1 MGRGYPEAAGRVT
14 MEHRFTGTPFTIGIE
29 EELMLI
35 DADTCDTAQGIEAII
50 ADDEVCALVR
60 GTVKPELMQSVL
72 EICTDPCPNL
82 EAAAA
87 QIADMRRCV
96 ADAARRHGMLV
107 AASGTHPWA
116 DTESQMIT
124 ERPRYRELVDELGW
138 IAWQELIFGTHVHV
152 GVNGADK
159 AIYVADGIRRHLP
172 LLLALSANSP
182 LWKGKVTG
190 LMSTRAPIFR
200 QFPRVGIPPHYG
212 SWEIFSRR
220 VELMMRAGAIPD
232 YSFLWWDVRP
242 HPNLGTVEIRAFDQ
256 QTRLDDS
263 IAMAALGIC
272 LVHRYVNNFDAG
284 EPMVEV
290 PTELIDDNKVRAAI
304 TGLEGD
310 LIDLPGDRRA
320 PATELATELVTE
332 LEPDAER
339 LGCEAQLAGVRSIIE
354 AGSGAREQLRF
365 LDRGGSQEDLVRRLC
380 EETAPH

>member
-1 MGRGYPEAAGRVT
+1 
-14 MEHRFTGTPFTIGIE
+14 MEHSFTGTPFTIGIE

-35 DADTCDTAQGIEAII
+35 DAETGDTAQGIEAILG
-50 ADDEVCALVR
+50 AEEVVNAPR
-60 GTVKPELMQSVL
+60 GQVKPELMQSVL
-72 EICTDPCPNL
+72 EICTDPCQNL
-82 EAAAA
+82 AEATE
-87 QIADMRRCV
+87 QIAEMRQLV
-96 ADAARRHGMLV
+96 ADVARREGMLV
-107 AASGTHPWA
+107 AAAGTHPFA
-116 DTESQMIT
+116 DTEAQLIT
-124 ERPRYRELVDELGW
+124 ERPRYLELMNELGW

-152 GVNGADK
+152 GVVGADR

-212 SWEIFSRR
+212 SWEIFSSR

-232 YSFLWWDVRP
+232 YSFLWWDVRA
-242 HPNLGTVEIRAFDQ
+242 HANLGTVEIRAFDQ

-272 LVHRYVNNFDAG
+272 LVHRYVKNFDAG

-304 TGLEGD
+304 SGLEGE
-310 LIDLPGDRRA
+310 LIDLPGDRCA
-320 PATELATELVTE
+320 PATELATELVAE
-332 LEPDAER
+332 LEPDAAA

-365 LDRGGSQEDLVRRLC
+365 LERGGSQEDLVRRLC
-380 EETAPH
+380 EETTPG

>member
-1 MGRGYPEAAGRVT
+1 M
-14 MEHRFTGTPFTIGIE
+14 MEHKFTGTPFTIGIE

-35 DADTCDTAQGIEAII
+35 DAETGDAAQGIEEIL
-50 ADDEVCALVR
+50 ADEDVAGADE
-60 GTVKPELMQSVL
+60 GKVKPELMQSVL
-72 EICTDPCPNL
+72 EIATDPCPNL
-82 EAAAA
+82 AAAGEQVARLRRRVAAAA
-87 QIADMRRCV
+87 KKHD
-96 ADAARRHGMLV
+96 MLV

-116 DTESQMIT
+116 HTEEQLIT
-124 ERPRYRELVDELGW
+124 DRPRYRELVGELGW
-138 IAWQELIFGTHVHV
+138 IARQEFIFGTHVHV

-159 AIYVADGIRRHLP
+159 AIYIADGIRRHLP

-182 LWKGKVTG
+182 LWKGEVTG

-232 YSFLWWDVRP
+232 YSFLWWDVRT
-242 HPNLGTVEIRAFDQ
+242 HANLGTVEIRAFDQ

-304 TGLEGD
+304 HGLEGE

-320 PATELATELVTE
+320 PAVELASELVTE
-332 LEPDAER
+332 LEPDAEE

-365 LDRGGSQEDLVRRLC
+365 LDGGGTQEELVRRLC
-380 EETAPH
+380 EETSPG

>member
-1 MGRGYPEAAGRVT
+1 

-35 DADTCDTAQGIEAII
+35 DAETADAAQGIEAIL
-50 ADDEVCALVR
+50 ADTEVAGTAR
-60 GTVKPELMQSVL
+60 GKVKPELMQSVL
-72 EICTDPCPNL
+72 EIATDPCDNL
-82 EAAAA
+82 AAAGA
-87 QIADMRRCV
+87 EIGDLRNCV
-96 ADAARRHGMLV
+96 AGAARKHGMLV

-116 DTESQMIT
+116 RTEEQLIT
-124 ERPRYRELVDELGW
+124 DRPRYRELVGELGW
-138 IAWQELIFGTHVHV
+138 IAHQEFIFGTHVHV
-152 GVNGADK
+152 GVSGADR
-159 AIYVADGIRRHLP
+159 AIYIADGIRRHLP

-182 LWKGKVTG
+182 LWKGEVTG

-232 YSFLWWDVRP
+232 YSFLWWDVRT
-242 HPNLGTVEIRAFDQ
+242 HANLGTVEVRAFDQ
-256 QTRLDDS
+256 QTRLADT
-263 IAMAALGIC
+263 IALAALAIC
-272 LVHRYVNNFDAG
+272 LVHRYAGNFDAG

-304 TGLEGD
+304 HGLEGE

-320 PATELATELVTE
+320 PAAELASELVAE
-332 LEPDAER
+332 LEPDAAD
-339 LGCEAQLAGVRSIIE
+339 LGCSEQLAAVRKIIE

-365 LDRGGSQEDLVRRLC
+365 LEQGGSQEDLVRRLC
-380 EETAPH
+380 QETAPA